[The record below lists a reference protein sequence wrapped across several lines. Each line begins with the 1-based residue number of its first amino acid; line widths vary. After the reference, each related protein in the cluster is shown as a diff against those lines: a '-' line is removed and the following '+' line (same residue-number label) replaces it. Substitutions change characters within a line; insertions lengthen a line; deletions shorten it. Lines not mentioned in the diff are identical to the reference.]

1 MLAMTYTFYYVPWIH
16 ASFVITIRQKAKNQP
31 GYKIIQ
37 VCYLSIKEKLFYC
50 NVEKII
56 HYLMSNHLI
65 TEKPFDIRGGGRFP
79 EKIICFL
86 IFTENKIAA
95 DL

>member
-1 MLAMTYTFYYVPWIH
+1 
-16 ASFVITIRQKAKNQP
+16 
-31 GYKIIQ
+31 
-37 VCYLSIKEKLFYC
+37 
-50 NVEKII
+50 
-56 HYLMSNHLI
+56 MSNHLV